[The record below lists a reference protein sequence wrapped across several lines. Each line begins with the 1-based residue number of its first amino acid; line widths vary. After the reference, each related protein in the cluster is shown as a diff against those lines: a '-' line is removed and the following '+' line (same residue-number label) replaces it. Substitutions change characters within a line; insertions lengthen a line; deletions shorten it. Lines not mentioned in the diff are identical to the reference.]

1 MHSAEVQFVHFN
13 DVYHVPPAGL
23 LAGFLQLQR
32 NFAASNPRAQT
43 LTLFSGD
50 AFSPSLEA
58 SVLKGEQICPVL
70 DLVGVDIGCY
80 GNHDFD
86 FGDARLI
93 DLSSRLK
100 FPWLLSNAFH
110 RPLGPTKRF
119 LGSAQEYIVRQL
131 DNGLRVGFI
140 GLAGTYVAVFP
151 FWCLS

>member
-1 MHSAEVQFVHFN
+1 M
-13 DVYHVPPAGL
+13 
-23 LAGFLQLQR
+23 
-32 NFAASNPRAQT
+32 
-43 LTLFSGD
+43 
-50 AFSPSLEA
+50 
-58 SVLKGEQICPVL
+58 KGEQICPVL

-80 GNHDFD
+80 GNHGTGREPRVATPAALLLLTGVPDFD

-100 FPWLLSNAFH
+100 FPWLLSNAFN